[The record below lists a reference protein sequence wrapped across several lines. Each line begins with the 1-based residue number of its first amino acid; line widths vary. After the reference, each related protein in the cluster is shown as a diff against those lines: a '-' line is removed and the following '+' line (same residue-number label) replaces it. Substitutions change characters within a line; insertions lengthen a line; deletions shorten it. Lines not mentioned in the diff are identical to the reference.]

1 MTEVAW
7 SVKYAKI
14 KAMSM
19 SLLLSVALEKSG
31 QNKGDPGTWEKA
43 IWDKQKVLQTLVTA
57 WCDRAESH

>member
-31 QNKGDPGTWEKA
+31 QNKGDPGTWKKA